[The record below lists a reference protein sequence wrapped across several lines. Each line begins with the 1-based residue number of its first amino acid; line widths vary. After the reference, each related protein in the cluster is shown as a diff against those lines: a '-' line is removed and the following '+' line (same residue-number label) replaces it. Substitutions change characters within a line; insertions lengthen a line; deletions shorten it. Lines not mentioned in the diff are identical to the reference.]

1 MVLRVSISE
10 ATGEEID
17 LDGITDPA
25 CTEIKGI
32 PHSEVL
38 LKFANALMQRDAEA
52 LAKAR
57 NALVKEMGAAAM
69 IDAAAVASNQQRMVR
84 IADATG
90 IPLESMGDEMDAMA
104 EEMNEQLGINN
115 YLSNA
120 NSGK

>member
-1 MVLRVSISE
+1 MVLRVSIIE

-17 LDGITDPA
+17 LDGMTDPA

-38 LKFANALMQRDAEA
+38 MKFTNAFMSNDKQ
-52 LAKAR
+52 
-57 NALVKEMGAAAM
+57 ALVAARDTLVNEMGAAAM

-84 IADATG
+84 IADGTG

-104 EEMNEQLGINN
+104 EEMSEQLGINE
-115 YLSNA
+115 YVSAA
-120 NSGK
+120 NSR

>member
-32 PHSEVL
+32 PYSEVL
-38 LKFANALMQRDAEA
+38 LKFANALMQRDDEA

-104 EEMNEQLGINN
+104 EEMNEQLGIND
-115 YLSNA
+115 YLSKA

>member
-1 MVLRVSISE
+1 VVLRVSISE

-25 CTEIKGI
+25 CNEIKGI

-38 LKFANALMQRDAEA
+38 MKFTNAFISNDTETLAEA
-52 LAKAR
+52 R
-57 NALVKEMGAAAM
+57 DILVNEMGAAAM
-69 IDAAAVASNQQRMVR
+69 IDTAAVASNQQRMVR

-104 EEMNEQLGINN
+104 EEMNEQLGIND
-115 YLSNA
+115 YVSAA
-120 NSGK
+120 NSK

>member
-1 MVLRVSISE
+1 MVLRVSIIE

-17 LDGITDPA
+17 LDGMTDPA

-38 LKFANALMQRDAEA
+38 MKFTNAFMSNDKQALTAARDT
-52 LAKAR
+52 
-57 NALVKEMGAAAM
+57 LVSEMGAAAM

-84 IADATG
+84 IADGTG

-104 EEMNEQLGINN
+104 EEMSEQLGINE
-115 YLSNA
+115 YVSAA
-120 NSGK
+120 NSR